1 MVFNVTFNNISVISW
16 KSVLLMEETGE
27 NHRPAASHWQTLSL
41 NVVWVHL
48 TMNGVR
54 THNFSADPITIRSGP
69 RRSPLSLLMLIHS
82 ISEIKGSIYKLQ
94 INMSITRMLHH
105 CYHFLHVRIVQI
117 NQRGSILV
125 SHVYLHPYPFFL
137 IDCQSLSFCCMELV
151 KHFPVLMV
159 YSLVYTIMDV
169 VCIADFKQY

>member
-1 MVFNVTFNNISVISW
+1 MLYEYASPWTGFELTTL
-16 KSVLLMEETGE
+16 VLIQLPYDQD
-27 NHRPAASHWQTLSL
+27 HDAP
-41 NVVWVHL
+41 
-48 TMNGVR
+48 
-54 THNFSADPITIRSGP
+54 
-69 RRSPLSLLMLIHS
+69 PLSLLMLTHS